1 MTEIGGWAG
10 QNLGPIIAALATGGV
25 IVKALDLWASRR
37 GRDASTD
44 VLLSAEARA
53 IASDLRADL
62 EREQAKREK
71 LESELD
77 TVRADLAAERGRC
90 ADLARRVAE
99 LERIVRQ
106 AGLHLPGETPARGT
120 PAVTPPE
127 GAS

>member
-53 IASDLRADL
+53 IAGDLRAEL
-62 EREQAKREK
+62 AAERAERRRVE
-71 LESELD
+71 EELD
-77 TVRADLAAERGRC
+77 AVKADLAAERGRC

-106 AGLHLPGETPARGT
+106 AGLHMPGETPARGT